1 MSKGL
6 IRNDLGSSCSKNFGS
21 RLDVE
26 LCMFRRYLQVWRLR
40 VGKLFD
46 NNLRQQEVR
55 PAKPLEQED
64 NTEII
69 SKTLKKIIYE

>member
-1 MSKGL
+1 
-6 IRNDLGSSCSKNFGS
+6 
-21 RLDVE
+21 
-26 LCMFRRYLQVWRLR
+26 MFRRYLQVWRLR